1 MHSIK
6 EFTRDKLKKMEASG
20 GPPVNVDRDADARA
34 DDYGFT
40 EARSSNS
47 AKFKHGG
54 HAEHGK
60 KPHMGRAGR
69 ATGGRAPTHDIT
81 KPTIE
86 PIHMQDNV
94 KLRARG
100 GKASHPDEREDR
112 ELVHKMVKKEALS
125 GEKKGGRVHRKDG
138 GGMRSEGARDAEDEE
153 KMSRMSGGEK
163 EEMANERRGGRIHR
177 ARGGKAKGKTVV
189 NVIVGAGHDQ
199 PPQAP
204 AMMAPPP
211 PPPPAPM
218 PPPRPPMAP
227 PGGGMMP
234 PGGMP
239 VGGAPMGAAG
249 APVGCPCVLRCQGA
263 CRCAPGAARSASRM
277 SILELAERGPKPRS
291 RKNSVAAAARGG
303 LRKLAVKARI
313 TGIRDGRSLSLFW
326 PEAQRADRCEDRNAH
341 RDRYGRGNQ

>member
-69 ATGGRAPTHDIT
+69 ATGGRAPTHNIT

-239 VGGAPMGAAG
+239 IGGAPMGAAG
-249 APVGCPCVLRCQGA
+249 AP
-263 CRCAPGAARSASRM
+263 PGGMPMRPPMPGGMPMR
-277 SILELAERGPKPRS
+277 
-291 RKNSVAAAARGG
+291 ARGG
-303 LRKLAVKARI
+303 KVSEPHEHFGTGGTRAKAKMKEEFGGGGGEGRLEKARRE
-313 TGIRDGRSLSLFW
+313 G
-326 PEAQRADRCEDRNAH
+326 AH
-341 RDRYGRGNQ
+341 YRHP

>member
-69 ATGGRAPTHDIT
+69 ATGGRAPTHNIT

-125 GEKKGGRVHRKDG
+125 GEKKGGRVHRGDG
-138 GGMRSEGARDAEDEE
+138 GKLRSDLPAPEPRNIIERDMDRITNPRAAPSTMYPASEYSPKGAVDSLADE
-153 KMSRMSGGEK
+153 K
-163 EEMANERRGGRIHR
+163 RGGRIHR

-239 VGGAPMGAAG
+239 IGGAPMGAAG
-249 APVGCPCVLRCQGA
+249 APPMRPPM
-263 CRCAPGAARSASRM
+263 PGGMPMR
-277 SILELAERGPKPRS
+277 
-291 RKNSVAAAARGG
+291 ARGG
-303 LRKLAVKARI
+303 KVSEPHEHFGTGGTRAKAKIKEEFGGGGGEGRLEKARRE
-313 TGIRDGRSLSLFW
+313 G
-326 PEAQRADRCEDRNAH
+326 AH
-341 RDRYGRGNQ
+341 YRHP

>member
-211 PPPPAPM
+211 PPLPAPM

-239 VGGAPMGAAG
+239 IGGAPMGAAG
-249 APVGCPCVLRCQGA
+249 APPMRPPM
-263 CRCAPGAARSASRM
+263 PGGMPMR
-277 SILELAERGPKPRS
+277 
-291 RKNSVAAAARGG
+291 ARGG
-303 LRKLAVKARI
+303 KVSEPHEHFGTGGTRAKAKMKEEFGGGGGEGRLEKARRE
-313 TGIRDGRSLSLFW
+313 G
-326 PEAQRADRCEDRNAH
+326 AH
-341 RDRYGRGNQ
+341 YRHP